1 MIIER
6 ISRSTG
12 LERDYLHKLVRSAS
26 YRYKT
31 YPIRKRTGGFRQ
43 IAHPSA
49 ELKLIQRW
57 LVENVFSHFP
67 VHDSVY
73 SYRKGIGIRDLATL
87 HMRKNYLLRIDFVN
101 FFPSIKGID
110 VSKLVRRYTNLVPF
124 NLSEKDTKIIRAI
137 VCRHDHLTIG
147 APSSPSI
154 TNTILYGLDVLC
166 FEKAQQKR
174 VVYSRYADDIYF
186 SCNKKEVLGGIYSEF
201 KNDLRTLKTP
211 KLKINE
217 DKIIFTSRKH
227 TRIVTGL
234 FLTSDKKISIGRS
247 KKRYIRAMVH
257 RFTQGQLDE
266 KEIAYLRGFLAY
278 VKSVEPV
285 FLTRLRRKYGSE
297 KIGDILK
304 ADTVT
309 RKQHN

>member
-1 MIIER
+1 VIIER

-12 LERDYLHKLVRSAS
+12 LEADYLYKLVRSAS

-31 YPIRKRTGGFRQ
+31 YHIPKRTRGLRE

-49 ELKLIQRW
+49 ELKLLQWW

-73 SYRKGIGIRDLATL
+73 SYRKGVGIQDLAAL
-87 HMRKNYLLRIDFVN
+87 HRSKNYLLRIDFTD
-101 FFPSIKGID
+101 FFPSIKGND
-110 VSKLVRRYTNLVPF
+110 VAHLVRCHVNLVPF
-124 NLSEKDTKIIRAI
+124 KLSEKDIKIIRAI
-137 VCRHDHLTIG
+137 VCRADRLTIG
-147 APSSPSI
+147 APSSPAI
-154 TNTILYGLDVLC
+154 TNAILYDFDALC
-166 FEKAQQKR
+166 FEKAWKKR
-174 VVYSRYADDIYF
+174 AVYSRYADDIYF
-186 SCNKKEVLGGIYSEF
+186 SCNRKGMLGNIYQEF
-201 KNDLRTLKTP
+201 KNDLRMLKTP
-211 KLKINE
+211 RLKINE

-247 KKRYIRAMVH
+247 KKRYIRAMVN

-266 KEIAYLRGFLAY
+266 KEVAYLKGFLAY
-278 VKSVEPV
+278 VKAVEPV
-285 FLTRLRRKYGSE
+285 FLTRLRRKYGRKTIS
-297 KIGDILK
+297 DIMK

-309 RKQHN
+309 RK